1 MIADDSTPF
10 GPNVVVGTVV
20 VVVGTVVVV
29 GGLDVVVV
37 VVDEPEARLIGR
49 IAVTKVNV
57 STAMPANTRGGDSPR
72 LFFTLPPRSDDA
84 LRRMVVITMTEFE
97 ILGEILEGSK

>member
-37 VVDEPEARLIGR
+37 VVDEPEARL